1 MGLRNLQF
9 VADIKYPLLAPISV
23 GERDSGER
31 ILCNT
36 IITKYHTLIHILYT
50 YRKTA
55 LIFFIQLIPI
65 KYFSFYRVHR
75 VR

>member
-9 VADIKYPLLAPISV
+9 VADIKYPSLAPISV

-36 IITKYHTLIHILYT
+36 IITKYHTLIHIYT

-55 LIFFIQLIPI
+55 LNFFTAYPHEIFLIL
-65 KYFSFYRVHR
+65 SRA
-75 VR
+75 

>member
-36 IITKYHTLIHILYT
+36 IITKYHTLIHIYT

-55 LIFFIQLIPI
+55 LIFLQLIPM

-75 VR
+75 VI